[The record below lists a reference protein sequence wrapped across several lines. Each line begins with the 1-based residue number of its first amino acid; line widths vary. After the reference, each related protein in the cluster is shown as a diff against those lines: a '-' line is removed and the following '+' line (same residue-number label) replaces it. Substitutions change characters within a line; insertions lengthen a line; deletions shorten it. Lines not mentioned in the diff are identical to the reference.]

1 MCAYHPDS
9 KLSATAEDRYFASSS
24 LHGTEAIVA
33 GLFKV
38 VLNRPELDLDEN
50 LFSLGVGSLQAVE
63 LITRINHTFD
73 RHLPKATLFEH
84 PTARTM
90 AALLQNTANA
100 TADAAATHSEAR
112 ELNNT

>member
-1 MCAYHPDS
+1 MCAYHSDS
-9 KLSATAEDRYFASSS
+9 KLSGTAEDRYFASCS

-50 LFSLGVGSLQAVE
+50 LFTLGVGSLQAVE

-73 RHLPKATLFEH
+73 RHLSKAALFEH
-84 PTARTM
+84 PTARKM
-90 AALLQNTANA
+90 AALLQRAANE
-100 TADAAATHSEAR
+100 TVDAITTHSEGG
-112 ELNNT
+112 EPNNT